1 MNLDKYYKERY
12 LIFLDIEFQTFNI
25 KGRQQSYILELGVII
40 FEQGKVNPIVIDHV
54 NFPILPFENIR
65 LIGEEYATVS
75 KETESRMIDLENKFI
90 LSSNLEDVKSKEK
103 LIQFI
108 PNATVRNILKKA
120 IKDND
125 QYLLNDNKELI
136 NKHVKK
142 ASYNL
147 FYKRIPKEYQE
158 LFKNYMN
165 IYKED
170 KDIKK
175 RIVNPKDYLKFLN
188 NYLKDGLFVHKET
201 MDLQAMSNDSIYH
214 KVPIIMKNKFD
225 IAIYN
230 KEFDKLDVSPS
241 LHKSYVYLYDEK
253 ITKNPDILKFHNC
266 LLELVKVKMERFIPH
281 DPLVDAFMTIFVF
294 LIMKK

>member
-25 KGRQQSYILELGVII
+25 KGKQTPYILELGVII
-40 FEQGKVNPIVIDHV
+40 FEQGKIDPVVIDHI

-75 KETESRMIDLENKFI
+75 KDTESRMIDLENRFI
-90 LSSNLEDVKSKEK
+90 LSSDLADVKTKEK

-108 PNATVRNILKKA
+108 PNATVKNILKKA

-125 QYLLNDNKELI
+125 QSILDENKELI

-147 FYKRIPKEYQE
+147 FYKRIPAEYQE
-158 LFKNYMN
+158 LFKTYMKL
-165 IYKED
+165 YKDD
-170 KDIKK
+170 KDVKK
-175 RIVNPKDYLKFLN
+175 RMVNPKDYLIFLN
-188 NYLKDGLFVHKET
+188 KYLKDGLFVHKET
-201 MDLQAMSNDSIYH
+201 MDLQAINNDSIYY
-214 KVPIIMKNKFD
+214 KVPIIMKNRFD
-225 IAIYN
+225 IAVYN
-230 KEFDKLDVSPS
+230 KEFDKLHISPS
-241 LHKSYVYLYDEK
+241 LHRSYVYLHEEK
-253 ITKNPDILKFHNC
+253 ITKNPDILKFHNK
-266 LLELVKVKMERFIPH
+266 LMELVKVKMERFIPH

-294 LIMKK
+294 LLMKK